1 MNLNDFKCF
10 LNDFLPI
17 NNFLICINPAKKDD
31 NFILP
36 DESGLVKATKDFKS
50 IEKGDHQLFE
60 PAENGEDNDQCGGA
74 DHHSGDGDRR
84 DDVDDVVGFLRNQA
98 SPCYVKGEI
107 QAVFLRIYD

>member
-50 IEKGDHQLFE
+50 IKKGDTVYFVNE
-60 PAENGEDNDQCGGA
+60 KDEDNVNLVKIK
-74 DHHSGDGDRR
+74 S
-84 DDVDDVVGFLRNQA
+84 F
-98 SPCYVKGEI
+98 SEEEKIYYVSHIKVKYYMYQKCSKDENEE
-107 QAVFLRIYD
+107 